1 MPRRCM
7 AVGVGGFTLIEM
19 IMVIVITGIIGL
31 VSTRFISLSVLGWL
45 DTSSRSM
52 WASNASATAEQII
65 RDIRL
70 ALPNS
75 VRRFENNG
83 SSCLELVPVLGSSDY
98 LTLPLGLAGTVMQV
112 VEFPGLR
119 SGDTGYVAVYP
130 VGSEV
135 IYGAAGSEPGSAL
148 SSSMATLGL
157 VQNHR
162 QTLVF
167 SQNERFLTD
176 SPQRR
181 VYLVDTPVAYCE
193 DAGGRIWRY
202 RGYGFAADSSQ
213 LLPATDATLMLDSLL
228 PGSLEFGLLA
238 SGVQRNAVVSVRFTT
253 LRSVRDGNAA
263 GSAGERQS
271 ITREVRLLHVP

>member
-1 MPRRCM
+1 
-7 AVGVGGFTLIEM
+7 
-19 IMVIVITGIIGL
+19 
-31 VSTRFISLSVLGWL
+31 VLGWL
-45 DTSSRSM
+45 DTSSRSI

-98 LTLPLGLAGTVMQV
+98 LTLPLGSAGTLMEV
-112 VEFPGLR
+112 VEFAALT
-119 SGDTGYVAVYP
+119 SGDSGYVAVYP

-135 IYGAAGSEPGSAL
+135 IYGASGPGSAL
-148 SSSMATLGL
+148 SSSMATLGS

-238 SGVQRNAVVSVRFTT
+238 SGVQRNAVVSLRFTT

-263 GSAGERQS
+263 GSDGERQS
-271 ITREVRLLHVP
+271 ITREVHLLHVP

>member
-7 AVGVGGFTLIEM
+7 AVGAGGFTLIEM

-98 LTLPLGLAGTVMQV
+98 LTLPLGSAGTLMEV
-112 VEFPGLR
+112 VEFAALT
-119 SGDTGYVAVYP
+119 SGDSGYVAVYP

-135 IYGAAGSEPGSAL
+135 IYGASGPGSAL
-148 SSSMATLGL
+148 SSSMATLGS

-181 VYLVDTPVAYCE
+181 VYLVDMPVAYCE

-238 SGVQRNAVVSVRFTT
+238 SGVQRNAVVSLRFTT

-263 GSAGERQS
+263 GSDGERQS
-271 ITREVRLLHVP
+271 ITREVHLLHVP

>member
-7 AVGVGGFTLIEM
+7 AVGAGGFTLIEM

-31 VSTRFISLSVLGWL
+31 VSTRFMSLSVLGWL

-98 LTLPLGLAGTVMQV
+98 LTLPLGSAGTLMEV
-112 VEFPGLR
+112 VEFAALT
-119 SGDTGYVAVYP
+119 SGDSGYVAVYP

-135 IYGAAGSEPGSAL
+135 IYGASGPGSAL
-148 SSSMATLGL
+148 SSSMATLGS

-181 VYLVDTPVAYCE
+181 VYLVDMPVAYCE

-238 SGVQRNAVVSVRFTT
+238 SGVQRNAVVSLRFTT

-263 GSAGERQS
+263 GSDGERQS
-271 ITREVRLLHVP
+271 ITREVHLLHVP

>member
-7 AVGVGGFTLIEM
+7 AVGAGGFTLIEM

-98 LTLPLGLAGTVMQV
+98 LTLPLGSAGTLMEV
-112 VEFPGLR
+112 VEFAALT
-119 SGDTGYVAVYP
+119 SGDSGYVAVYP

-135 IYGAAGSEPGSAL
+135 IYGASGPGSAL
-148 SSSMATLGL
+148 SSSMATLGS

-238 SGVQRNAVVSVRFTT
+238 SGVQRNAVVSLCPRWQC
-253 LRSVRDGNAA
+253 SG
-263 GSAGERQS
+263 Q
-271 ITREVRLLHVP
+271 